1 LLLFG
6 SAFNSKRYTVSS
18 VGDPAF
24 LLVLPGKPNNKW
36 TKSKTL
42 NESCDIDF

>member
-6 SAFNSKRYTVSS
+6 STFNSNGYAVSS
-18 VGDPAF
+18 VRNPAF

-36 TKSKTL
+36 TKSKAL
-42 NESCDIDF
+42 NETFDIDF